1 MSVSTTAPRPAAARR
16 RLLSCG
22 VLATLLIAVTSVA
35 VSVGEYP
42 LPLSEVLKSLVG
54 LPSSAD
60 LVVHQLRLP
69 RVVTGLVAGAAF
81 GLSGALF
88 QATVRNPLASPDL
101 IGVTAGAS
109 VGAVGAL
116 TLAGVGAVL
125 APLAALAGGA
135 VAATAVYLLSY
146 RGGVQLH
153 RLVVVGIA
161 LGGTGFAAGALS
173 SATSL
178 MLIKADVAN
187 AQQATVWLT
196 GSLHGRTYDH
206 ALAPLAALAVAV
218 PLLPMVAHVLRS
230 TSLGDDVAAG
240 LGVRLG
246 HARLGLLSLGV
257 LLAAAATSAAGPVG
271 FVALG
276 APQIARRVMRTPGE
290 PLLGSALVGALVVA
304 FADLVGRWLFAPTE
318 LPAGVLTAAVGGPY
332 LLWLLTRKGMAR

>member
-1 MSVSTTAPRPAAARR
+1 MTLLTLTRHTATRR
-16 RLLSCG
+16 RLVLCG
-22 VLATLLIAVTSVA
+22 GLAAVLVVLVSVA
-35 VSVGEYP
+35 VSIGEYR
-42 LPLSEVLKSLVG
+42 LPLSEVLRSLVG

-69 RVVTGLVAGAAF
+69 RVVTGVLAGAAF

-109 VGAVGAL
+109 VGAVAAI
-116 TLAGVGAVL
+116 TLAGTSAVM
-125 APLAALAGGA
+125 APLLALVGGALA
-135 VAATAVYLLSY
+135 AAAVYLLSY
-146 RGGVQLH
+146 RGGIQLH

-178 MLIKADVAN
+178 MLVTADVTN

-196 GSLHGRTYDH
+196 GSLHGRTYEH
-206 ALAPLAALAVAV
+206 ALAPLLALGIAV
-218 PLLPMVAHVLRS
+218 PLLPLAAHVLRS
-230 TSLGDDVAAG
+230 TSLGDEVAAG
-240 LGVRLG
+240 LGARLG

-276 APQIARRVMRTPGE
+276 APQIARRLLRTAGE

-304 FADLVGRWLFAPTE
+304 SADLVGRWLFAPTE
-318 LPAGVLTAAVGGPY
+318 LPAGVFTAAVGGPY
-332 LLWLLTRKGMAR
+332 LLWLLTRKQVSR